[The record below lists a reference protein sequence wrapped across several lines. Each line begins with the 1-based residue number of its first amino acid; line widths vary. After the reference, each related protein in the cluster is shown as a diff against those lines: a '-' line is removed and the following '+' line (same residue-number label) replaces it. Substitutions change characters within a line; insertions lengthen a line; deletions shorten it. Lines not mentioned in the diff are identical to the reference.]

1 MSEATD
7 LAPYDDDFGI
17 PQSAEELLALNDALP
32 DVPVYDGKPNIQ
44 LDQTA
49 GKFTFGMND
58 REPIGPN
65 DQFLVNA
72 SSFVKGAR
80 LWKQDGKGKHIGPY
94 SILVKANQ
102 PDPEVPDPKTVLA
115 EGEYSRDGFKQAAGF
130 TCRGLTGAATGQTLE
145 YITDAKMGVSAVKSI
160 MLAVGEQA
168 AAKNPAIYPII
179 TMSSELVKTKFGP
192 KNKPIFKVKDFLT
205 ADQVRALGKTETT
218 ATAPAEE
225 PPTVE
230 AAPETVEVPRQ
241 RRRS

>member
-7 LAPYDDDFGI
+7 LVPYDDFGI
-17 PQSAEELLALNDALP
+17 PQSAEELLALNNALP
-32 DVPVYDGKPNIQ
+32 DVKVYDGKPNIQ
-44 LDQTA
+44 LDQGT
-49 GKFTFGMND
+49 GRFTFGMND
-58 REPIGPN
+58 REPIGPT

-80 LWKQDGKGKHIGPY
+80 LWKQDGKGKHIGPH

-102 PDPEVPDPKTVLA
+102 PDPEIPDPKDVLA
-115 EGEYSRDGFKQAAGF
+115 EGEYSRDGFKQAVGF
-130 TCRGLTGAATGQTLE
+130 VCRGLTGAAKGQTLE
-145 YITDAKMGVSAVKSI
+145 YVTDAKMGVSAVKSI

-179 TMSSELVKTKFGP
+179 TVSAELVATKFG
-192 KNKPIFKVKDFLT
+192 KKYKPSFKVKGFLT
-205 ADQVRALGKTETT
+205 ADQVRALGNTETT
-218 ATAPAEE
+218 AATPAEE

-230 AAPETVEVPRQ
+230 ATPETVEVPRQ